1 MQTALPEENFMNLRF
16 FIDSFRF
23 FCYTEEN
30 IQKGCAVLDRNIYDA
45 YLRLLHQELVPA
57 MGCTEPIA
65 VAYAAAVAAK
75 ELPCLPETV
84 NIRVSA
90 NIIKNV
96 KSVIVPNTGGLHGL
110 EAAAAAGIIAGDPD
124 SKLLVISRVTGEE
137 QKKIAG
143 YLETAKFSVEESD
156 SGALFDICIT
166 LSGNGHRST
175 CRIAEDHTN
184 IVRIEKDDSV
194 LYERQLSRNQAEASP
209 EKALLTVEQI
219 VEFADTVAISDVQ
232 AVLDRQ
238 IHCNMDIAREGLEN
252 NYGARIGQVLLKSRE
267 NDVITRAKAYA
278 AAASDARMG
287 GCEKPVVIN
296 SGSGN
301 QGITASVPVII
312 YAQELKA
319 SQELLYR
326 ALLVSNLV
334 TLHLKSGIG
343 PLSAYCGAISA
354 GCGAAA
360 GITYLYGG
368 KFREI
373 AHTIVN
379 AIAINSGV
387 ICDGAKASCAAKIA
401 SAVEAGLLGMEMFRQ
416 GSQFLGGDGIVTKG
430 VENTIR
436 NVSHLASEGMR
447 KTDAEIIKIM
457 LS

>member
-1 MQTALPEENFMNLRF
+1 MDRKIYEAYIR
-16 FIDSFRF
+16 
-23 FCYTEEN
+23 
-30 IQKGCAVLDRNIYDA
+30 VLE
-45 YLRLLHQELVPA
+45 QELVPA

-65 VAYAAAVAAK
+65 VAYAAAVARKALGK
-75 ELPCLPETV
+75 LPETV
-84 NIRVSA
+84 EIVVSG

-110 EAAAAAGIIAGDPD
+110 EAAAAAGVVAGDPEK
-124 SKLLVISRVTGEE
+124 KLLVISGVTEAQQAE
-137 QKKIAG
+137 IAR
-143 YLETAKFSVEESD
+143 YLKTARFTVEESR
-156 SGALFDICIT
+156 SGALFDIQIT
-166 LSGNGHRST
+166 LTAGEHRT
-175 CRIAEDHTN
+175 VCRITGDHTN
-184 IVRIEKDDSV
+184 IVTIEKDG
-194 LYERQLSRNQAEASP
+194 ERIFQREIPLEGAE
-209 EKALLTVEQI
+209 ENLDKALLTVENI
-219 VEFADTVAISDVQ
+219 VEFADCAEIAEVQ
-232 AVLDRQ
+232 AILDRQ
-238 IHCNMDIAREGLEN
+238 IRCNMDIAREGLEN
-252 NYGARIGQVLLKSRE
+252 NYGARIGQVLLKTRG
-267 NDVITRAKAYA
+267 DDLVTRAKAWA

-312 YAQELKA
+312 YAKEMKA

-334 TLHLKSGIG
+334 TLHLKTGIG

-401 SAVEAGLLGMEMFRQ
+401 SAVEAGILGMEMFRQ
-416 GSQFLGGDGIVTKG
+416 GSQFYGGDGIVSKG
-430 VENTIR
+430 VENTID
-436 NVSHLASEGMR
+436 NVSRLASEGMR
-447 KTDAEIIKIM
+447 KTDSEIIKIM
-457 LS
+457 LK

>member
-1 MQTALPEENFMNLRF
+1 MEKELYR
-16 FIDSFRF
+16 
-23 FCYTEEN
+23 
-30 IQKGCAVLDRNIYDA
+30 A
-45 YLRLLHQELVPA
+45 YIRLLEQELVPA

-75 ELPCLPETV
+75 ALPALPEQ
-84 NIRVSA
+84 VSVVVSS

-110 EAAAAAGIIAGDPD
+110 EAAAAAGVIAGDPEK
-124 SKLLVISRVTGEE
+124 KLLVISEVTRE
-137 QKKIAG
+137 QQEQISR
-143 YLETAKFSVEESD
+143 YLQSAKFVVEESQ
-156 SGALFDICIT
+156 SGALFDIQIT
-166 LSGNGHRST
+166 VEGAGHKAM
-175 CRIAEDHTN
+175 CRITGDHTN
-184 IVRIEKDDSV
+184 IVCIEKDGATVYQREIPMDGQQ
-194 LYERQLSRNQAEASP
+194 ESP
-209 EKALLTVEQI
+209 EKALLTVENI
-219 VEFADTVAISDVQ
+219 VAFADEVDIEDVRPI
-232 AVLDRQ
+232 LRRQ
-238 IHCNMDIAREGLEN
+238 IECNMAIAQEGLTN
-252 NYGARIGQVLLKSRE
+252 DYGARIGQVLLKTRGE
-267 NDVITRAKAYA
+267 DVVTRAKAWA

-312 YAQELKA
+312 YAKELGA
-319 SQELLYR
+319 TEEQLYR
-326 ALLVSNLV
+326 SLTVSNLI

-360 GITYLYGG
+360 GVTYLYGG

-373 AHTIVN
+373 AHTVVN

-416 GSQFLGGDGIVTKG
+416 GSQFYGGDGIVSKG
-430 VENTIR
+430 VENTIN
-436 NVSHLASEGMR
+436 NVSRLASQGMR

-457 LS
+457 LK

>member
-1 MQTALPEENFMNLRF
+1 M
-16 FIDSFRF
+16 D
-23 FCYTEEN
+23 
-30 IQKGCAVLDRNIYDA
+30 QKLYSA
-45 YLRLLHQELVPA
+45 YITLLKQELVPA

-65 VAYAAAVAAK
+65 VAYASAVAAR
-75 ELPCLPETV
+75 ELGVLPETV
-84 NIRVSA
+84 HICVSA

-110 EAAAAAGIIAGDPD
+110 EAAAAAGIVAGDPD
-124 SKLLVISRVTGEE
+124 SKLLVISKVTAAQQEE
-137 QKKIAG
+137 IAR
-143 YLETAKFSVEESD
+143 YLQSAQFKVEQSD

-166 LSGNGHRST
+166 LSAGEHKAV

-184 IVRIEKDDSV
+184 IVCISRDGETVYCRDVVDS
-194 LYERQLSRNQAEASP
+194 AP
-209 EKALLTVEQI
+209 ESSENKELLTVEKI
-219 VEFADTVAISDVQ
+219 VEFADALDIADIKETF
-232 AVLDRQ
+232 DRQ
-238 IHCNMDIAREGLEN
+238 IACNMAIAEEGLKN
-252 NYGARIGQVLLKSRE
+252 NYGARIGQVLLKTRE

-301 QGITASVPVII
+301 QGITTSVPVVI
-312 YAQELKA
+312 YARELNA
-319 SQELLYR
+319 SQEMLYR
-326 ALLVSNLV
+326 ALAVSNLV

-360 GITYLYGG
+360 GITYLLGG
-368 KFREI
+368 KFREV
-373 AHTIVN
+373 AHTVVN

-401 SAVEAGLLGMEMFRQ
+401 SAVEAGILGMEMFRQ
-416 GSQFLGGDGIVTKG
+416 GSQFLGGDGIVSKG
-430 VENTIR
+430 VESTIH
-436 NVSHLASEGMR
+436 NVSRLASEGMR
-447 KTDAEIIKIM
+447 KTDTEIIKIM

>member
-1 MQTALPEENFMNLRF
+1 MEKELYNAYIR
-16 FIDSFRF
+16 
-23 FCYTEEN
+23 
-30 IQKGCAVLDRNIYDA
+30 VLEK
-45 YLRLLHQELVPA
+45 ELVPA

-75 ELPCLPETV
+75 ELQVRPEKV
-84 NIRVSA
+84 NIVVSS

-110 EAAAAAGIIAGDPD
+110 EAAAAAGIVAGDPEK
-124 SKLLVISRVTGEE
+124 KLLVISQVTAQQQKEIAQYLTDGEF
-137 QKKIAG
+137 
-143 YLETAKFSVEESD
+143 TVEEST
-156 SGALFDICIT
+156 SGELFDIQI
-166 LSGNGHRST
+166 LLEGKGRKAM
-175 CRIAEDHTN
+175 CRITGDHTN
-184 IVRIEKDDSV
+184 IVRIEENGNTVYQRDV
-194 LYERQLSRNQAEASP
+194 EVAAEDNSD
-209 EKALLTVEQI
+209 KALLTVEGI
-219 VEFADTVAISDVQ
+219 VEFADAVQ
-232 AVLDRQ
+232 IEDIKPVLERQ
-238 IHCNMDIAREGLEN
+238 INCNLAIAREGLEN
-252 NYGARIGQVLLKSRE
+252 NYGARIGQVLLKTRG
-267 NDVITRAKAYA
+267 NDVVTRAKAYA

-287 GCEKPVVIN
+287 GCELPVVIN

-301 QGITASVPVII
+301 QGITASLPVII
-312 YAQELKA
+312 YAEELGV
-319 SQELLYR
+319 SEEMLYR
-326 ALLVSNLV
+326 ALAVSNLV

-360 GITYLYGG
+360 GVTYLYGG

-401 SAVEAGLLGMEMFRQ
+401 SAVEAGILGMEMFRQ
-416 GSQFLGGDGIVTKG
+416 GSQFVGGDGIVSKG
-430 VENTIR
+430 VENTID
-436 NVSHLASEGMR
+436 NVSRLASQGMR

>member
-1 MQTALPEENFMNLRF
+1 MEQELYR
-16 FIDSFRF
+16 
-23 FCYTEEN
+23 
-30 IQKGCAVLDRNIYDA
+30 A
-45 YLRLLHQELVPA
+45 YIRILEQELVPA

-75 ELPCLPETV
+75 ELPVRPEKV
-84 NIRVSA
+84 QIVVSA

-124 SKLLVISRVTGEE
+124 KKLLVISQVTP
-137 QKKIAG
+137 QQQTQIAD
-143 YLETAKFSVEESD
+143 YLHQAAFTVEESQ

-166 LSGNGHRST
+166 LEGAGHKAM
-175 CRIAEDHTN
+175 CRIAGEHTN
-184 IVRIEKDDSV
+184 IVRIDSDGKTV
-194 LYERQLSRNQAEASP
+194 FSRSYETDSTDSTGDKE
-209 EKALLTVEQI
+209 LLTVEKI
-219 VEFADTVAISDVQ
+219 VEFADTVDIADIKE
-232 AVLDRQ
+232 VLDRQ
-238 IHCNMDIAREGLEN
+238 IACNMAIAEEGLTHH
-252 NYGARIGQVLLKSRE
+252 YGARIGQVLLKARGD
-267 NDVITRAKAYA
+267 DVVTRAKAYA

-312 YAQELKA
+312 YARELGA
-319 SQELLYR
+319 SREQLYR
-326 ALLVSNLV
+326 ALAVSNLV

-360 GITYLYGG
+360 GVTYLYGG
-368 KFREI
+368 KFRQI
-373 AHTIVN
+373 AHTVVN

-416 GSQFLGGDGIVTKG
+416 DSQFLGGDGIVSKG
-430 VENTIR
+430 VENTID
-436 NVSHLASEGMR
+436 NVSRLASQGMR